1 MNDFF
6 FGNIFNLFD
15 ISKLMEFMK
24 VLAVLTLVLVTSLA
38 LDPKKGVGCP
48 DSCNNITLQ
57 NLGVSWYYNWNNY
70 TN

>member
-1 MNDFF
+1 
-6 FGNIFNLFD
+6 
-15 ISKLMEFMK
+15 MK
-24 VLAVLTLVLVTSLA
+24 FIKVWAVLAFVVVKCMA
-38 LDPKKGVGCP
+38 LDPKKGIGCP